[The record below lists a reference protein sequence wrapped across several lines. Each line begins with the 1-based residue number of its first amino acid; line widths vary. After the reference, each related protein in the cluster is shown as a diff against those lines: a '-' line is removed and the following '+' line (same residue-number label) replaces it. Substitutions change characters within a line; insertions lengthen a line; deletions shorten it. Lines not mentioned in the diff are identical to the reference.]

1 MENYLVAMGYCRCYA
16 WPMAS
21 LHGWGRCGWCG
32 SGILGPM
39 HWLPEAERRIPARP
53 LTEAEINLYVTPIVA
68 EEEWSN
74 PPGGDG
80 GGVPFASQ
88 EAPLAPFR
96 KGPAEPPFEGER

>member
-74 PPGGDG
+74 PPGGGWRG
-80 GGVPFASQ
+80 GTLRVAGGALGTFSQ
-88 EAPLAPFR
+88 
-96 KGPAEPPFEGER
+96 GPGRAALRG